1 MDGRNLHGGGRSER
15 KSRPGRNRVWRT
27 GADHSSRGSRPGP
40 DSGPKPLDKIH
51 VAVQV
56 DLSDQEGILRLAV
69 DGTYDD
75 LTISRIPEADATAAD
90 TLKGF
95 FKWVA
100 ADFPALRYC
109 VVFWG
114 HSSGPVGLFGDR
126 ASPNGP
132 VNRLTLPKLRGVM
145 HQFASA
151 LKATGK
157 GFVASKTDC
166 YKRPIWKALKPPK
179 VTPVDIVLFKDCW
192 MSTLETAY
200 ELQKSARFMIAS
212 PAKVP
217 QKGWPYERDVQV
229 ARKRA
234 DAMATTSRESSSLI
248 SDSSTMCLETG
259 PAKTRS
265 RLRG

>member
-1 MDGRNLHGGGRSER
+1 MTTTHKREPKEWTVAIYMVADGPSG
-15 KSRPGRNRVWRT
+15 NRGLDEIASGELARIIRA
-27 GADHSSRGSRPGP
+27 ADP

-56 DLSDQEGILRLAV
+56 DLSDQDGILRLAV

-100 ADFPALRYC
+100 TDFPALRYC

-114 HSSGPVGLFGDR
+114 HSSGPIGLFGDR

-151 LKATGK
+151 LNATGR
-157 GFVASKTDC
+157 ASS
-166 YKRPIWKALKPPK
+166 R
-179 VTPVDIVLFKDCW
+179 
-192 MSTLETAY
+192 
-200 ELQKSARFMIAS
+200 Q
-212 PAKVP
+212 
-217 QKGWPYERDVQV
+217 
-229 ARKRA
+229 KRA
-234 DAMATTSRESSSLI
+234 VTDARY
-248 SDSSTMCLETG
+248 G
-259 PAKTRS
+259 RHRS
-265 RLRG
+265 RQR